1 MSDLNY
7 NKVIPPSSNTGP
19 KMGHLTISIDSL
31 TFFSSSKPSCIAKL
45 QFWGSANPIY
55 IPIQSSET
63 FTVIASLVK
72 FKHYLVDS
80 KATQI
85 EIVDSRNYK
94 PIAFAYLNW
103 LTHLRPM
110 EDKQVYVDKQDGYGR
125 ENNGTRKY
133 FLPFYDEQVKEILPV
148 YHYTAQNNPR
158 KEEKLGELMVTFE
171 CRIYEI

>member
-19 KMGHLTISIDSL
+19 KMGHLTLTIDNL

-45 QFWGSANPIY
+45 QFWGSASSIY
-55 IPIQSSET
+55 IPIHGSET

-80 KATQI
+80 KAAQI

-103 LTHLRPM
+103 LTYLRPM
-110 EDKQVYVDKQDGYGR
+110 EDKQVYVDKQEGNSRDKNGGR
-125 ENNGTRKY
+125 TF
-133 FLPFYDEQVKEILPV
+133 FLPFYDEQIKETLPV
-148 YHYTAQNNPR
+148 YHYTAQSNPR
-158 KEEKLGELMVTFE
+158 KEEKLGELMITF
-171 CRIYEI
+171 

>member
-7 NKVIPPSSNTGP
+7 NKVIPPSNHTGP
-19 KMGHLTISIDSL
+19 KMGHLTLTIDNL
-31 TFFSSSKPSCIAKL
+31 TFFSSKPNCIARI

-63 FTVIASLVK
+63 FTIIASLVR

-103 LTHLRPM
+103 LAYLRPM
-110 EDKQVYVDKQDGYGR
+110 ENKQIYMDKQEGNSMDRNSGKAFY
-125 ENNGTRKY
+125 
-133 FLPFYDEQVKEILPV
+133 LPFYDEQIKETLPV
-148 YHYTAQNNPR
+148 YHYTAQSNPR
-158 KEEKLGELMVTFE
+158 KEEKLGELMITF
-171 CRIYEI
+171 

>member
-7 NKVIPPSSNTGP
+7 NKVIPPSNNTGP
-19 KMGHLTISIDSL
+19 KIGHLTISIDNL
-31 TFFSSSKPSCIAKL
+31 TFFSSSKPSCIAKI
-45 QFWGSANPIY
+45 QFWGAANPIY

-72 FKHYLVDS
+72 FKHYLIDS

-110 EDKQVYVDKQDGYGR
+110 EDKQIYVDNQDG
-125 ENNGTRKY
+125 NNRDKTSVRAFY
-133 FLPFYDEQVKEILPV
+133 LPFYD
-148 YHYTAQNNPR
+148 
-158 KEEKLGELMVTFE
+158 
-171 CRIYEI
+171 